1 MPGTL
6 DRPSPAVTVDFAA
19 RLPRHRRSAGVARRL
34 LRTFL
39 AGLDGAEQLLEMGEL
54 LVGELVAN
62 AVEHARGP
70 SGRLVEVRYAVSAGR
85 LRIEVHDAGN
95 ELPEVREPAPE
106 EESGR
111 GLWLVRELASAWGC
125 CPREGGAGKCVW
137 AVVGPVAPAGG
148 GHPGRASTDL
158 PGQVATG
165 QEAVA

>member
-19 RLPRHRRSAGVARRL
+19 WLPRHRRSAGAARRL

-39 AGLDGAEQLLEMGEL
+39 GPLDGGEQLLELGEL
-54 LVGELVAN
+54 LAGELVAN

-70 SGRLVEVRYAVSAGR
+70 SGRLVEVRYAVTAGR

-111 GLWLVRELASAWGC
+111 GLWLVRELSAAWGC
-125 CPREGGAGKCVW
+125 CPRAGGAGKCVW
-137 AVVGPVAPAGG
+137 AVVGPVAPTGG
-148 GHPGRASTDL
+148 EPPARPGTDV
-158 PGQVATG
+158 PAQGATG
-165 QEAVA
+165 REAAA

>member
-19 RLPRHRRSAGVARRL
+19 WLPRHRRSAGAARRL

-39 AGLDGAEQLLEMGEL
+39 AGLDGAEPLLEVGEL

-111 GLWLVRELASAWGC
+111 GLWLVRELAAAWGC

-137 AVVGPVAPAGG
+137 AVVGPPAPPGG
-148 GHPGRASTDL
+148 GL
-158 PGQVATG
+158 PGQPATELPAPAATG
-165 QEAVA
+165 REAAA